1 MNDSSKLS
9 TDAILMVLNDYAKR
23 HLETSLVYQVAKT
36 ELQAFT
42 FSEGIAAKRQ

>member
-36 ELQAFT
+36 ELQALLD
-42 FSEGIAAKRQ
+42 ENKRLKPTT